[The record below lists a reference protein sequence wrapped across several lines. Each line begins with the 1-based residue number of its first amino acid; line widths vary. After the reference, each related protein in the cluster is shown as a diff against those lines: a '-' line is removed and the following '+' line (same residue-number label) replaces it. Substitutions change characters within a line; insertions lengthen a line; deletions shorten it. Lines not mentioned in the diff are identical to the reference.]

1 MRIIVGQK
9 LVKKSPATVR
19 RASKF
24 GGYSADGLEC
34 RDTSFMCKRMLTFLV

>member
-9 LVKKSPATVR
+9 VVKKSPATVR

-24 GGYSADGLEC
+24 GGYLADGL
-34 RDTSFMCKRMLTFLV
+34 